1 MIRSLA
7 VLALATLTFAAGCAA
22 DPVAEEAEGATS
34 SATTGTSDAALLAR
48 LEGRI
53 NNCHRLTDAEFTALR
68 SLAPGP
74 FSFSAQVYVY
84 VSCKVESGTVV
95 SASATLERRAGWSS
109 SDGTFQ
115 ETSMTAQTSINVP
128 IRVVTASGTV
138 AYEQTVRTAGGV
150 TFSGEST
157 SVGVSV
163 ERNFALARASVSADF
178 NGTSASITGGLQ
190 SPIDIP
196 MSACGAGGQGS
207 FGARVSITAERNASD
222 IPRAIRDKAG
232 DLIVQ
237 NGDNNWVRNQ
247 LHETNIAQERVL
259 CCGAQNTCD

>member
-1 MIRSLA
+1 MIRSLCL
-7 VLALATLTFAAGCAA
+7 LAFAALTTAAGCAA
-22 DPVAEEAEGATS
+22 EPVADEEEGATS
-34 SATTGTSDAALLAR
+34 SATTTGDAALLAR
-48 LEGRI
+48 LEERV
-53 NNCHRLTDAEFTALR
+53 NDCHRLTDAEFTALR
-68 SLAPGP
+68 SLSPGP

-109 SDGTFQ
+109 SDGSFQ

-157 SVGVSV
+157 SVGVGV

-196 MSACGAGGQGS
+196 MSACGAGGTGS

-232 DLIVQ
+232 AIMVQ
-237 NGDNNWVRNQ
+237 NGDNNWVRGQ
-247 LHETNIAQERVL
+247 LHQDNVVEERRL
-259 CCGAQNTCD
+259 CCLAQGTCD